1 MVVHVLKIPIKYVAA
16 LGESMARAW
25 ESRWEGIGRQGE

>member
-1 MVVHVLKIPIKYVAA
+1 MHVLKIPIKYVAA

-25 ESRWEGIGRQGE
+25 ERGEDRKTGSVTD